1 MISHRD
7 LVIETTE
14 NVYEPREDSFLIAD
28 NLKVKKGESVLE
40 IGTGSGILAILAAK
54 RGGKV
59 TAIDLNEDAIECAKK
74 NWENNKG
81 LRNQGHRG
89 SETKTRT
96 EPLKSVPLSPF
107 INFIVGNLF
116 APVKGEKFDLI
127 IFNPPYLPKEEKY
140 TEKKIDL
147 SYNSAE
153 TLERFLKE
161 YKKHLNKNGRA
172 LIINSSISGVKVE
185 GKVIAEKKLAFEK
198 LEVIM
203 LQ

>member
-1 MISHRD
+1 
-7 LVIETTE
+7 
-14 NVYEPREDSFLIAD
+14 
-28 NLKVKKGESVLE
+28 
-40 IGTGSGILAILAAK
+40 
-54 RGGKV
+54 KV